1 MISATRTDRLPTLL
15 IGAAMAASVFFQ
27 GQPNMWVLS
36 LTILLLSLWLAHG
49 LWSAYGRR
57 QPMPAGVLLW
67 LVVGWWGWGGLSW
80 FWSLSPS
87 MTTLFF
93 WWIAGMP
100 LAYLAFTLHP
110 LERVQWRGVLVGLRV
125 VGVLLVG
132 YALLLW
138 IRDGDHSFQAT
149 FLNHNNLAA
158 LLNLLLFPLAAEF
171 LRTETGRRQQL
182 LQGGVIFILALG
194 VALTLGRGAGLALVG
209 GVAILL
215 WTFRKDLA
223 RNRMA
228 ALAVLI
234 VVAFSAAHLVHH
246 EGIGVIGR
254 FATLAPDQ
262 IVQSGVPRYIIW
274 EATWLMGREHPWIGS
289 GLGTFAQQFLQYQ
302 HPEDGLRHFAHSDYL
317 QSWQETG
324 VPGLLLLLSIVGWTA
339 WRWFRTVRDGN
350 LPQDTRLEVSG
361 LAIGLG
367 AVFLHTALTFNLYI
381 PSILIGCGLYLA
393 RMEQLVSTG
402 SPSTIRFSASD
413 YLRPS
418 IFRLMLAA
426 VVILPA
432 LFLAKVALSDWQ
444 ELQAL
449 NALKAGKWLEAD
461 QHYADSTNIWPG
473 YELRLI
479 QRAKIRRLMIHKLR
493 RSAVLQRGT
502 GSDPDHSS
510 GFRLSGTTLEF
521 EGEGES
527 ILPAPYSPANQPGHP
542 FLQQELFDEAIGL
555 LTHPR
560 VERSLLGDGW
570 MERARLYSELPDL
583 VAGDADQL
591 AREAFEKAL
600 LRWPN
605 HLPSRERTIRYLIR
619 KGDPVAAWGILRKG
633 MENPR
638 YPGVY
643 HQGTIEAL
651 APLAT
656 VLRKK
661 FGVGTG
667 GESEE
672 YVTLLL
678 STRGLL

>member
-1 MISATRTDRLPTLL
+1 MSRLPTLL
-15 IGAAMAASVFFQ
+15 AVAAMGSSVLFQ
-27 GQPNMWVLS
+27 GQPNLWVLS
-36 LTILLLSLWLAHG
+36 LTTSLLSLWLAHG
-49 LWSAYGRR
+49 LWVAYSEQRLIPTG
-57 QPMPAGVLLW
+57 PLLW
-67 LVVGWWGWGGLSW
+67 LVVGWWGWNGLSW

-100 LAYLAFTLHP
+100 LAYLALTLNP
-110 LERVQWRGVLVGLRV
+110 LTGGRWRGVLAGARTI
-125 VGVLLVG
+125 GVLLVG

-138 IRDGDHSFQAT
+138 LRDGDRSFQAT

-158 LLNLLLFPLAAEF
+158 LLNLLLFPVAAEF
-171 LRTETGRRQQL
+171 LNPELRERRKL
-182 LQGGVIFILALG
+182 LLSGGLLFILALG

-209 GVAILL
+209 GAAVLL
-215 WTFRKDLA
+215 WTFRKALA
-223 RNRMA
+223 RNRMVT
-228 ALAVLI
+228 LAVLI
-234 VVAFSAAHLVHH
+234 VAAFSLSHLVHY
-246 EGIGVIGR
+246 GAGGVTSR

-274 EATWLMGREHPWIGS
+274 EATWLMGREHPWLGS
-289 GLGTFAQQFLQYQ
+289 GLGSFAQQFLQYQ
-302 HPEDGLRHFAHSDYL
+302 HPQDGLRHFAHSDYL

-324 VPGLLLLLSIVGWTA
+324 VPGLLLLLGIVGWSA
-339 WRWFRTVRDGN
+339 WRWFRAISERTI
-350 LPQDTRLEVSG
+350 PQNTRLEISG
-361 LAIGLG
+361 LAMGLG

-393 RMEQLVSTG
+393 RMEQLLPAG
-402 SPSTIRFSASD
+402 SPSTARFSVSD

-418 IFRLMLAA
+418 IFQLMLAA

-432 LFLAKVALSDWQ
+432 LFLAKVALSDWK

-449 NALKAGKWLEAD
+449 NALKAGEWLEAD
-461 QHYADSTNIWPG
+461 QHYADSTSIWPG

-493 RSAVLQRGT
+493 RTAALQQESGA
-502 GSDPDHSS
+502 DPDRSN

-521 EGEGES
+521 EGEEES
-527 ILPAPYSPANQPGHP
+527 ILPAPYSPLGQPGHP
-542 FLQQELFDEAIGL
+542 FLQQELFDEAVGL

-583 VAGDADQL
+583 VDGDADQL

-600 LRWPN
+600 HRWPN

-619 KGDPVAAWGILRKG
+619 KRDPIAAWGVLRAG
-633 MENPR
+633 LENPR
-638 YPGVY
+638 YPGLY
-643 HQGTIEAL
+643 RQGTVEAL

-656 VLRKK
+656 VLQKK
-661 FGVGTG
+661 FGIGAG
-667 GESEE
+667 GVEE
-672 YVTLLL
+672 ERAMRFLVSGNLF
-678 STRGLL
+678 